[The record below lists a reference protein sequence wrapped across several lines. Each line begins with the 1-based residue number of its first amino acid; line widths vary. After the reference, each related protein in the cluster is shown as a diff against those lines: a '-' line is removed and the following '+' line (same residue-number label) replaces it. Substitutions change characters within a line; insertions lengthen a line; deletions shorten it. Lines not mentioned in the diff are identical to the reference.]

1 MMKVPQTQEGGKSGV
16 APTTHLPS
24 FWNIWRIFELKC
36 PSIPLSYDK
45 SFRISNLDQE
55 RASLNLDRVYSGGNL
70 PIKRS
75 VSIIASMGSR
85 AALFFNSYSWRSFGV
100 ATFFSTLR

>member
-36 PSIPLSYDK
+36 PESPLSYDK

-55 RASLNLDRVYSGGNL
+55 RKWFNLFEPLCSL
-70 PIKRS
+70 
-75 VSIIASMGSR
+75 
-85 AALFFNSYSWRSFGV
+85 FG
-100 ATFFSTLR
+100 R